1 MLYEGYFFN
10 SILLASRK
18 DMKEM
23 VGPSIVCGCGCGCG
37 RIFLVKEESIFLA
50 VTAGRAVLH
59 SVGARCVSFTHC
71 PNEQKKRRG

>member
-1 MLYEGYFFN
+1 MLYKGYFFN

-23 VGPSIVCGCGCGCG
+23 VGLPIVRGCGCG
-37 RIFLVKEESIFLA
+37 RAFLVKEESIFLA

-71 PNEQKKRRG
+71 PNEQKKRRS